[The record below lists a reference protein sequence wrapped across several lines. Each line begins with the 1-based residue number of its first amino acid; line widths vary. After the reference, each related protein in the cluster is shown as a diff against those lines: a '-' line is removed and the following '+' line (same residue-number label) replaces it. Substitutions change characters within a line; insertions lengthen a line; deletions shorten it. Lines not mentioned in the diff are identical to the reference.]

1 MLTSSRHALRT
12 RYAPVTHNLPT
23 FQVTT
28 IFSTP
33 TGELKMQNSI
43 VAEDSLES
51 LVCIQARPIDGNRAP
66 HIEGNRSQYAV
77 PYMVTTDRTS
87 VVTLCWIQVPR
98 IYFVNK
104 RAGTE
109 EESKEG
115 VTDATTASADARI
128 ASKVMREFV
137 GMEEVDEPTQ
147 HALVDFSCVRPRPS
161 SVSDGP
167 PCPRDLLIV

>member
-1 MLTSSRHALRT
+1 
-12 RYAPVTHNLPT
+12 
-23 FQVTT
+23 
-28 IFSTP
+28 
-33 TGELKMQNSI
+33 
-43 VAEDSLES
+43 
-51 LVCIQARPIDGNRAP
+51 
-66 HIEGNRSQYAV
+66 
-77 PYMVTTDRTS
+77 MVTTDRTS

-147 HALVDFSCVRPRPS
+147 HALVDFSSAPAPRAYRMARLAH
-161 SVSDGP
+161 VTY
-167 PCPRDLLIV
+167 